1 MSLLPSIQS
10 IVERLEALSQ
20 RPVHITEDASISNLA
35 DIKMS
40 CRDMPFPP

>member
-1 MSLLPSIQS
+1 MSLLPSTQS

-20 RPVHITEDASISNLA
+20 RPVHIAADASTSNLD

-40 CRDMPFPP
+40 RRALPFLP

>member
-1 MSLLPSIQS
+1 MSLLPSAQS

-20 RPVHITEDASISNLA
+20 RPVHIAADADISNLA

-40 CRDMPFPP
+40 RRDMPFLP